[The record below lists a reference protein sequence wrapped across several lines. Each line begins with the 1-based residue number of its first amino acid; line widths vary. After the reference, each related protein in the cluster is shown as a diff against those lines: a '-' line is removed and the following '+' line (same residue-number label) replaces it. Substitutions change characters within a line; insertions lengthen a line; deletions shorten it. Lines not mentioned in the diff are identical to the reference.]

1 LGAAQEPSVAIIWI
15 PRLSIYLRVCCGADE
30 ELTGNFDVVVSDCAL
45 AAEVVGVE
53 VSAEDDVVF
62 FFRRGTSR
70 FALLLAV
77 VEVSEALCAVMIV
90 VVGRLEVVGDMIG
103 EEMVATVAV
112 AGRECK
118 SGCAIEYEWPPIC
131 RATCGPSVRLETLP
145 AAFADSTIS

>member
-1 LGAAQEPSVAIIWI
+1 MYVC
-15 PRLSIYLRVCCGADE
+15 VCCGADE
-30 ELTGNFDVVVSDCAL
+30 ELTGNGDVVVSDGAL
-45 AAEVVGVE
+45 AVEVVGVE

-62 FFRRGTSR
+62 FLRRGTSR

-77 VEVSEALCAVMIV
+77 GEVSEALCAVMIV
-90 VVGRLEVVGDMIG
+90 VGVRLEVVGDMIG

-145 AAFADSTIS
+145 AVSADATIS